1 MSQNSMTMND
11 KSVLSGTNPGNS
23 SGGSNPSDNKQPMD
37 PERRFWVGTACVTG
51 GVVGAGVALPLVG
64 SFAPSGR
71 ARAAGAPVEVDVGD
85 IPVGE
90 MRTVEWRGKPV
101 WILHRSPEMLQSLK
115 ATDSEVADPN
125 SERPGYTP
133 AYAQNQWRSRKPELL
148 VTVGICTHLGCS
160 PTPQLAGGAGLDS
173 GGFSCPCHGST
184 FDLAGRVYKNK
195 PAPDN
200 LEVPP
205 YQYLSDN
212 RIIVG
217 VDEDNKA

>member
-1 MSQNSMTMND
+1 
-11 KSVLSGTNPGNS
+11 
-23 SGGSNPSDNKQPMD
+23 
-37 PERRFWVGTACVTG
+37 
-51 GVVGAGVALPLVG
+51 AGVAVPLVG

-90 MRTVEWRGKPV
+90 LRTVEWRGKPV
-101 WILHRSPEMLQSLK
+101 WILHRSPQMLESLK
-115 ATDSEVADPN
+115 TADAEVADPN

-160 PTPQLAGGAGLDS
+160 PTPQLAGGPGLDG

-205 YQYLSDN
+205 YQYLSDT

>member
-1 MSQNSMTMND
+1 MSQNSMTMDD
-11 KSVLSGTNPGNS
+11 KKVMGGTNPGS
-23 SGGSNPSDNKQPMD
+23 TGGSEPPNSKQPMS
-37 PERRFWVGTACVTG
+37 PERRFWVGTACVAG
-51 GVVGAGVALPLVG
+51 GVVGAGVAVPLVG

-71 ARAAGAPVEVDVGD
+71 ARAAGAPVEIDVGG
-85 IPVGE
+85 IPAGE

-101 WILHRSPEMLQSLK
+101 WILHRSPEMLQSLNV
-115 ATDSEVADPN
+115 TDSEVADPN
-125 SERPGYTP
+125 SERPGFTP

-148 VTVGICTHLGCS
+148 VAVGICTHLGCS
-160 PTPQLAGGAGLDS
+160 PTPQLHGGPGLS
-173 GGFSCPCHGST
+173 EGGFSCPCHGST
-184 FDLAGRVYKNK
+184 FDLAGRVFKNK

-205 YQYLSDN
+205 YQFLSDS